1 MRESDPH
8 LFFCFVFFFQEV
20 HVHVVDLSETHKVWE
35 FAEAFKK
42 QHPSLNVLVGI
53 TLIPVSSITPQLFG
67 LTSSVFSRQINNAG
81 CMVHKRELNADGLE
95 KNFATNTMG
104 ETSFCWSNCAT
115 LL

>member
-1 MRESDPH
+1 MIRICF
-8 LFFCFVFFFQEV
+8 LFCFFSQEV
-20 HVHVVDLSETHKVWE
+20 HVHIVDLSETRKVWE

-53 TLIPVSSITPQLFG
+53 TLNPVISITPQTFG
-67 LTSSVFSRQINNAG
+67 LTSSVFPRQINNAG

-104 ETSFCWSNCAT
+104 ETPFCCSNCAA